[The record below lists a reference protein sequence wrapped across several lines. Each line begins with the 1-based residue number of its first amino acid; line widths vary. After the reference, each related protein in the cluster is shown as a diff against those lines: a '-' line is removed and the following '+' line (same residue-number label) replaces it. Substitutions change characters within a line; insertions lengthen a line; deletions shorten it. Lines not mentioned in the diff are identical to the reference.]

1 MERNRQ
7 DKKDNK
13 TLPFLVA
20 FLLCDMV
27 IREEGTGKDTLVGIF
42 DRVVSKQFP
51 IDQNMTVYFRLA
63 NVIGHYEFRIDY
75 VQVRTDKILFQAR
88 FERDFPEIF
97 SEYSFRLRP
106 PMVPIPEPG
115 QYEFRL
121 WANGHYVG
129 RRTFIAEKIPK
140 EEGLL

>member
-20 FLLCDMV
+20 FLLCDMA

-42 DRVVSKQFP
+42 DRVISKQFP
-51 IDQNMTVYFRLA
+51 INQNMTIYFRLA
-63 NVIGHYEFRIDY
+63 NLIGHYEFRIDY
-75 VQVRTDKILFQAR
+75 VQIRTDKILFHVKSKT
-88 FERDFPEIF
+88 DFPKIL
-97 SEYSFRLRP
+97 SEGAFKLGP
-106 PMVPIPEPG
+106 LVVPIPEPG

-121 WANGHYVG
+121 WVNNHYVG
-129 RRTFIAEKIPK
+129 RRTFIAEEMPK
-140 EEGLL
+140 EEGLS